1 MSIETIG
8 IWVAAIFT
16 IGIYSFLY
24 KENPLYRLAE
34 HLVVGISTGYLITI
48 SYTRV
53 LEPRLI
59 NPLSNGEPNAWV
71 LIIPALLGLL
81 YITRFFPNVA
91 WLSRYPMAFI
101 MGASMGV
108 GFPLSM
114 KAQVLRQMEATII
127 PLYQPGLPW
136 DVALGNIVIV
146 LGTLAALIYFFFSKP
161 HKGPFF
167 GGGSKIGIWII
178 MIGFGATFGFTVMGR
193 ISLLIGRI
201 QFLLYEWLPTIGVN
215 L

>member
-1 MSIETIG
+1 MYEIIG

-16 IGIYSFLY
+16 LAIYSFLY

-34 HLVVGISTGYLITI
+34 HLVVGISAGYAIVI
-48 SYTRV
+48 SYSIV

-59 NPLSNGEPNAWV
+59 TPLLSGERWLLLV
-71 LIIPALLGLL
+71 PAILGLL
-81 YITRFFPNVA
+81 YVTRFFPKIA
-91 WLSRYPMAFI
+91 WLSRYPIAFV
-101 MGASMGV
+101 MGTSMGI

-114 KAQVLRQMEATII
+114 KADVLRQLEATMI
-127 PLYQPGLPW
+127 PVYTEGMSLDL
-136 DVALGNIVIV
+136 VLGNIVLI

-167 GGGSKIGIWII
+167 GTGSRIGIWVI
-178 MIGFGATFGFTVMGR
+178 MVGFGATFGFTVMGR

-201 QFLLYEWLPTIGVN
+201 QFLLGDWLGVIK
-215 L
+215 

>member
-34 HLVVGISTGYLITI
+34 HLVVGISTGYFMVLT
-48 SYTRV
+48 YTRV

-59 NPLSNGEPNAWV
+59 NPLMNGEENAWI
-71 LIIPALLGLL
+71 LIIPAALGLL

-91 WLSRYPMAFI
+91 WLSRYPMAFV

-114 KAQVLRQMEATII
+114 KSQVLRQLEATIL
-127 PLYQPGLPW
+127 PLYQPGIPW
-136 DVALGNIVIV
+136 DVAVGNIVIV

-178 MIGFGATFGFTVMGR
+178 MICFGATFGFTVMGR